1 MLTHMAQELSSFFIS
16 KDIIKEEERE
26 IYDYCFEIFLAT
38 IINFF
43 SIIILAFIS
52 KTVLPTI
59 CFIAGFMVIRA
70 TAGGFHAKTHIRCFF
85 LLISLYISYL
95 ILVLII
101 QNYILSISTVILCII
116 SCILVAVFSPV
127 EDYNK
132 PFSKDEYRQFKIVS
146 NIAVFILSFIAI
158 VLVFALKSEKCGF
171 SIAAGMCVVSLSLI
185 AGSIKNRL
193 KKKTDGKECNQ

>member
-16 KDIIKEEERE
+16 KAIIKEEERE
-26 IYDYCFEIFLAT
+26 VYDYCFEIFLAT

-43 SIIILAFIS
+43 SIITLAFIS

-59 CFIAGFMVIRA
+59 CFIAGF
-70 TAGGFHAKTHIRCFF
+70 
-85 LLISLYISYL
+85 
-95 ILVLII
+95 
-101 QNYILSISTVILCII
+101 
-116 SCILVAVFSPV
+116 
-127 EDYNK
+127 
-132 PFSKDEYRQFKIVS
+132 
-146 NIAVFILSFIAI
+146 ILSFIAI
-158 VLVFALKSEKCGF
+158 ILVFALESEKCGF